1 MAFLLAPFL
10 IELGAGAAATV
21 TEIGLDLGLSSAA
34 SSAVGT
40 GVVGLAAGEVA
51 NQAVSG
57 ALNAASKAIGQ
68 ETVDLISNSINDR
81 LRQALSLNSEIL
93 DPLSDPS
100 KFLGLKPLPNPSSA
114 ISSGT
119 KLSGGGTTVNFNTIT
134 YNSTPNQQVQDP
146 DQIGPEKLNFSTII
160 EGFQNSVPKIDTKSI
175 ARFITSFASGLAI
188 NSLGTDTQSTSQSS
202 QSIQSSQPSQPIQ
215 SSQPS
220 QSSQQQII
228 PVIPPEYTD
237 LSNQLGAFLSSK
249 IPTTDEYKQI
259 ASIYNGKGLKIFQRY
274 DPVTQGLIFTLI
286 DETGARFEL
295 PQTKGT
301 TIPPIYGVF
310 MGPNSPNNA
319 LPIDLDTAAPLDEY
333 CAFHDYDY
341 LTNGFFDRIGDY
353 KLVSRISQNYSL
365 MTSAQ
370 KPYAKIAILYFST
383 LGHSISGLIGTLPV
397 SIDEVVSDQ
406 PTKDDIFPVVI
417 GPELAN
423 SLEPNVYNIERTKFY
438 SELKDSFE
446 VESRTSSVLATFGDK
461 SSSKLLSYEFGEINI
476 TIN

>member
-21 TEIGLDLGLSSAA
+21 TEIGLDLGLSAAA

-81 LRQALSLNSEIL
+81 LHQALSLNSEIL

-100 KFLGLKPLPNPSSA
+100 KFLGLNPKPLPNP
-114 ISSGT
+114 SSGT
-119 KLSGGGTTVNFNTIT
+119 KLSGGGTTVNFNTMT

-146 DQIGPEKLNFSTII
+146 DQIGQFISPVI

-175 ARFITSFASGLAI
+175 ARFITSFASGLAV
-188 NSLGTDTQSTSQSS
+188 NSLGTDTQSTSQ
-202 QSIQSSQPSQPIQ
+202 PSQPI
-215 SSQPS
+215 

-365 MTSAQ
+365 MTLAQ